1 MILREVFR
9 KDQVVGGVR
18 WNSRGASAARH
29 LPPYQNGR
37 GLLAET
43 LVNELSLRR
52 TIHQRSANV
61 AVALATQW

>member
-1 MILREVFR
+1 
-9 KDQVVGGVR
+9 VGGVR